1 MLVLLFL
8 SVPLRNS
15 VNDLVSP
22 GTLAPDFT
30 LPDIDGGSFTLSTQ
44 RGTVI
49 LLDFFF
55 IECGW
60 CEVAL
65 PDVKQ
70 LLADFPNGFR
80 IVSITIE
87 LGDTEAK
94 LKQYRTD
101 EGITW
106 TILRDTQQIYSSG
119 YGVTGAPTFYVID
132 ASGVVRF
139 VKVGG
144 IDVYAILRPQIA
156 SLIDLRP
163 VTQLTAQLSAT
174 TVEVGSTVTVSGSI
188 TPTIGGGAVS
198 IRVVKPDSS
207 MANLSVATGSGG
219 SYSGSFLAD
228 REGSW
233 KVKAF
238 FAGDA
243 GHQPSESTELDL
255 VVKPSTP
262 WLLIGAGAVV
272 LALIAAAVWY
282 FMLRKP
288 PRPGQP
294 LPPPPPPPPA
304 AMGSFEVPPAP
315 VPTRSSQLLRSAAT
329 LTPVALLGAFAV
341 AIVFGADQY
350 VWIQVYVRVL
360 CTTCIGIG

>member
-1 MLVLLFL
+1 M
-8 SVPLRNS
+8 
-15 VNDLVSP
+15 
-22 GTLAPDFT
+22 
-30 LPDIDGGSFTLSTQ
+30 
-44 RGTVI
+44 
-49 LLDFFF
+49 
-55 IECGW
+55 
-60 CEVAL
+60 
-65 PDVKQ
+65 
-70 LLADFPNGFR
+70 
-80 IVSITIE
+80 
-87 LGDTEAK
+87 
-94 LKQYRTD
+94 
-101 EGITW
+101 
-106 TILRDTQQIYSSG
+106 
-119 YGVTGAPTFYVID
+119 
-132 ASGVVRF
+132 GVVHF

-198 IRVVKPDSS
+198 IRVMEPDSS
-207 MANLSVATGSGG
+207 MTNLSVTTGSGG

-243 GHQPSESTELDL
+243 THQPSESTELDL

-272 LALIAAAVWY
+272 LVLIAAAAVWY
-282 FMLRKP
+282 FGLRKP

-294 LPPPPPPPPA
+294 LPPPPPPA

-315 VPTRSSQLLRSAAT
+315 VPTRSPQLLRSAAA